1 MRVMSVAKEQ
11 QRMKKTVVA
20 FILAVAVLIS
30 GCVVKETRP
39 LAKLEA
45 VQAKT
50 QIPEAELLDVALRHF
65 DAGVPADLVDDE
77 EALDKRR
84 IYPDVRTAE
93 SRLLPMRLRTTLE
106 ASGQWGAVRVV
117 PDAVQF
123 VDVVVTG
130 RIIESTGSRLTLAI
144 TAVDASERIWVKERV
159 YTSDADLGAYKTD
172 ASLRARDPFQN
183 VYSQIANDL
192 VTARDALSAAEKSEL
207 RHIAQ
212 LRFAQDLDPRSFEG
226 YLQKSTDGRY
236 RLTRLPAVGDPA
248 VVRISKIRER
258 DAAVIDTLD
267 GYTQE
272 FSDKLFDPYGSF
284 RRTSREAIEREDKAR
299 AQAMTRTAL
308 GAAAVLGS
316 IFASSSCA
324 STDYNCRRI
333 DSAVRTAGAAGGV
346 AAVMSGIQKFSDA
359 KTAAQEVKELAVS
372 FSSEAAAQTVE
383 VEGRTLKLTGTAE
396 EQYREWRRLLAAI
409 YREDNLPAP
418 NP

>member
-1 MRVMSVAKEQ
+1 
-11 QRMKKTVVA
+11 MKKLV
-20 FILAVAVLIS
+20 IAVALSLAALLS

-45 VQAKT
+45 VQAKV

-65 DAGVPADLVDDE
+65 DAGVPAELIDDE
-77 EALDKRR
+77 EALDKKR
-84 IYPDVRTAE
+84 IYPDVRVAE

-117 PDAVQF
+117 PEAVQF

-130 RIIESTGSRLTLAI
+130 RIIESTGSRLELAI
-144 TAVDASERIWVKERV
+144 TAIDASGRV
-159 YTSDADLGAYKTD
+159 WIKDRTYASDADLGSYKTD

-192 VTARDALSAAEKSEL
+192 VTARDALTSAEKREL

-226 YLQKSTDGRY
+226 YLQKSSDGRY
-236 RLTRLPAVGDPA
+236 RLTRLPADNDPA
-248 VVRISKIRER
+248 VVRIAKIRER

-308 GAAAVLGS
+308 GTAAVLGS
-316 IFASSSCA
+316 IFASSNCA

-333 DSAVRTAGAAGGV
+333 DSAVRTAGAVGGV

-359 KTAAQEVKELAVS
+359 KVAAQEVKELASS
-372 FSSEAAAQTVE
+372 FSSEAAVQTVE

-409 YREDNLPAP
+409 YGEENLPAP

>member
-1 MRVMSVAKEQ
+1 
-11 QRMKKTVVA
+11 MKKLV
-20 FILAVAVLIS
+20 IAVALSLAALLS

-45 VQAKT
+45 VQAKV

-65 DAGVPADLVDDE
+65 DAGVPAELIDDE
-77 EALDKRR
+77 EALDKKR
-84 IYPDVRTAE
+84 IYPDVRVAE

-117 PDAVQF
+117 PEAVQF

-130 RIIESTGSRLTLAI
+130 RIIESTGSRLELAI
-144 TAVDASERIWVKERV
+144 TAIDASGRV
-159 YTSDADLGAYKTD
+159 WIKDRTYASDADLGSYKTD

-192 VTARDALSAAEKSEL
+192 VTARDALTSAEKREL

-226 YLQKSTDGRY
+226 YLQKSSDGRY
-236 RLTRLPAVGDPA
+236 RLMRLPADNDPA
-248 VVRISKIRER
+248 VVRIAKIRER

-267 GYTQE
+267 GYAQE
-272 FSDKLFDPYGSF
+272 FPDKLFDPYGSF

-316 IFASSSCA
+316 IFASSNCA

-333 DSAVRTAGAAGGV
+333 DSAVRTAGAVGGV

-359 KTAAQEVKELAVS
+359 KVAAQEVKELASS
-372 FSSEAAAQTVE
+372 FSSEAAVQTVE

-409 YREDNLPAP
+409 YGEENLPAP